1 MRRYPEYK
9 ESGDEFIGE
18 VPKGWRLSKLKYI
31 AQIDNSGVWGEER
44 GMLEIDAPVS
54 TTAHLTPN
62 GNWLFDK
69 MPIRS
74 FSKADYEYYSGTDGD
89 IIVVKSSGSATNIIT
104 GKVGFIDNISG
115 GIVFGNFLMRVK
127 PNREKYV
134 PKFLYYFLASSITRE
149 RVKRLVS
156 TTTYPNLKVDEYV
169 ANSIPI
175 PCTYDEQTQI
185 ANFLDHKTGQ
195 IDELIRAKERKIE
208 LLGEYRASLINQAVT
223 KGLDPNVE
231 MKPSGLAWIGEIPKD
246 WKTINTKY
254 LFRLVTERAPK
265 NNDYELL
272 SIYTEIGVKPRKELE
287 ERGNRAT
294 TTDGYWL
301 VKKGDFIVNKLLA
314 WMGAIGLSNY
324 EGVTSPAYDILRKIR
339 PLNERFYEYLFR
351 CGLYFTEFKKR
362 SRGIM
367 DVRLRLYFSQFGT
380 IPLVFPPVH
389 EQHEIVNFLDSQTEK
404 IDKLRSNEEHI
415 VKLLKEYRQSLIS
428 EAVTGKI
435 DVRGEV

>member
-1 MRRYPEYK
+1 MQSYLEYK
-9 ESGDEFIGE
+9 DSGIEWIGE
-18 VPKGWRLSKLKYI
+18 TPRLWETTKIKYLTENLDGKRI
-31 AQIDNSGVWGEER
+31 PLNAEARSGQKRTYPYYGANGVIDYVEDYIFEGDHILIGED
-44 GMLEIDAPVS
+44 GAPF
-54 TTAHLTPN
+54 
-62 GNWLFDK
+62 FDK
-69 MPIRS
+69 KKEVS
-74 FSKADYEYYSGTDGD
+74 FFVNGKFWVNNHCHVLKNIGATEARFVVYCLNTTDYTEY
-89 IIVVKSSGSATNIIT
+89 IT
-104 GKVGFIDNISG
+104 GSTRDKLTQADLDRIEIPMPS
-115 GIVFGNFLMRVK
+115 R
-127 PNREKYV
+127 REQ
-134 PKFLYYFLASSITRE
+134 A
-149 RVKRLVS
+149 
-156 TTTYPNLKVDEYV
+156 
-169 ANSIPI
+169 
-175 PCTYDEQTQI
+175 QI

-208 LLGEYRASLINQAVT
+208 LLGEYRASLIHQAVT
-223 KGLDPNVE
+223 KGLHPNVE
-231 MKPSGLAWIGEIPKD
+231 MKPSGVEWIGEIPKD
-246 WKTINTKY
+246 WKIINTKY

-272 SIYTEIGVKPRKELE
+272 SIYTDIGVKPRKELE

-324 EGVTSPAYDILRKIR
+324 EGVTSPAYDILRKIQ

-351 CGLYFTEFKKR
+351 CGLYFTEFKRR

-389 EQHEIVNFLDSQTEK
+389 EQDTIVNFLDRKTQK
-404 IDKLRSNEEHI
+404 IDELMSNEEQI

-428 EAVTGKI
+428 EVVTGKI
-435 DVRGEV
+435 DVRDEV